1 MCRLTTRSAAPIL
14 LLAAI
19 LYHSGAR
26 GQPSRPYLVGSR
38 AAGMGGAFT
47 ALAND
52 GSGPYYNPGG
62 VAFARASS
70 VSLAISVYGITGGSI
85 SNALGPGHDFDYS
98 DLQIFPVDTAAIQKI
113 GAKDPET
120 GVAPHTLFFS
130 VIIPDAI
137 TRDDRDQLGASANAF
152 LSSGRA
158 QTVWIGGG
166 YARRLGPFGI
176 GAGVYGLIGSSTATL
191 DLDVVVPGTNQ
202 FAVLTVRN
210 DTKVFGFVAS
220 VGARW
225 DVSETFRLGLSF
237 FTPELGGGNRS
248 SFNRVV
254 GNSVNGPV
262 AFINESDAL
271 SASPTLPLR
280 LQFGVAWEREPW
292 TLAADV
298 IWLGPRNVHDN
309 PEEAS
314 RGLDRRVI
322 KHSVVN
328 GSLGAEY
335 VIARKFPVRVGLY
348 TDFSPADLGSTLAEN
363 TSHIDHYGFTLSAGF
378 ITEHVKTDVGLT
390 AWFGSGSDVIPDN
403 LDFSRPLRSHAS
415 EYGVYVSLATAYEF

>member
-14 LLAAI
+14 LLAGI
-19 LYHSGAR
+19 LYHPVAR
-26 GQPSRPYLVGSR
+26 AQPSRPYLVGSR

-47 ALAND
+47 ALADD

-70 VSLAISVYGITGGSI
+70 VSLAISVYGLAGGSI
-85 SNALGPGHDFDYS
+85 SNALGLGHDFNYS
-98 DLQIFPVDTAAIQKI
+98 DLQIFPVDTAAIQKL

-120 GVAPHTLFFS
+120 GVTPHTLFFS

-152 LSSGRA
+152 LSSGHA

-191 DLDVVVPGTNQ
+191 DLDLLIPGTNQ
-202 FAVLTVRN
+202 FAILTARN
-210 DTKVFGFVAS
+210 DSNIFGFVAS

-225 DVSETFRLGLSF
+225 DLSETFRLGLSF

-248 SFNRVV
+248 SFNRIAVN
-254 GNSVNGPV
+254 GVNGPT
-262 AFINESDAL
+262 AIINESDAL
-271 SASPTLPLR
+271 SASPTLPFR
-280 LQFGVAWEREPW
+280 LQFGAAWEQGPW
-292 TLAADV
+292 TFAADV

-335 VIARKFPVRVGLY
+335 VIARKFPVRAGVY
-348 TDFSPADLGSTLAEN
+348 TDFSPSDASSTLAEN
-363 TSHIDHYGFTLSAGF
+363 SSHVDHYGFSLSAGF
-378 ITEHVKTDVGLT
+378 LSEHVKTDVGIT
-390 AWFGSGSDVIPDN
+390 AWFGSGTDVIPDN
-403 LDFSRPLRSHAS
+403 LDFSKLLRSHAS
-415 EYGVYVSLATAYEF
+415 EYGVYISLATAYEF